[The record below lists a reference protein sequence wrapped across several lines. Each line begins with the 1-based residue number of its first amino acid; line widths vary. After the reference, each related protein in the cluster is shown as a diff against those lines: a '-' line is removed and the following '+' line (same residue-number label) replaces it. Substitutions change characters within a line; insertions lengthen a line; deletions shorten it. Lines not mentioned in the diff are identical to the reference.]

1 MFSLDSEK
9 KKIKHKDKVF
19 KTEMTSQKV
28 IVPGIS
34 GRAAEVV

>member
-9 KKIKHKDKVF
+9 KIKHKDKVVF

-28 IVPGIS
+28 IVS